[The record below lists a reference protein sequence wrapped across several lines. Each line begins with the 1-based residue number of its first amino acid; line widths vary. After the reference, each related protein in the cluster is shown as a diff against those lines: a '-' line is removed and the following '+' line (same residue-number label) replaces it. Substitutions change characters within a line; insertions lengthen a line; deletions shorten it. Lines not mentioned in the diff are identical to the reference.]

1 MKKNSI
7 YALMSAIALS
17 GAIGFSSCSSSKD
30 DVAEVNP
37 GYDPATGD
45 VPVQFVFNVSTSNS
59 SSTRMS
65 NTATQATGANFR
77 GIDHCLIMSKAQE
90 TDGKYIST
98 STTMDRIYDL
108 ARVLN
113 VDEISSTNSRRVLEM
128 AFPLNTNTLMFY
140 GKAIVGENPHSE
152 TSGLT
157 VNDAFGHLKTDG
169 GYTVVE
175 NLSTVQFVLAKRL
188 EGANKNKYLQIQNL
202 LAGILTIVMNTNLK
216 GSNHVAIGATNY
228 GFDIATDEYNEFSWA
243 DYARTGDGAGKSP
256 ALPKV
261 ESGLPIS
268 TTITPLEEKL
278 ANAYTAMTT
287 IDAANGELRAGA
299 GDAVENMIQDLWSVV
314 NGVRCASPTGKE
326 EAIAKYM
333 AAKIHTRLSQYFDA
347 TVTNDGAPVTGVKFK
362 DASAVISAYIT
373 DATAENI
380 SSLPTTDSFNLITNA
395 DVLGKF
401 PYFFHLPAGSTHLV
415 FSDNKFSY
423 AQIYNTSG
431 MTETGA
437 MVSEFTVDSYY
448 FPPELLY
455 FGNSPIRVCDK
466 EHLVSDYP
474 NTVANWH
481 DNTKWPTVD
490 GKAWTSDSHVLS
502 STRSVAMMNDI
513 NYGTALLKTT
523 VEYGTATLNDNNA
536 AIHPGEE
543 ANIITVDGTSFQLV
557 GVLVGGQSKTVGW
570 DFLPIK
576 TVTAL
581 EPRAE
586 KWIYGYVY
594 DCDIASSAIPA
605 SGPSDPNYTL
615 VFDNYNAAKD
625 NNAQDNVYICLEI
638 KNNSGKDFYGLH
650 GLIKNGEV
658 FYLIGMLD
666 PSRAGNYNAEEFP
679 WPAHHPMPPFDGD
692 GASKKIKRIFM
703 QDYMTS
709 VNFKIGENSLKYA
722 YLTVPDLR
730 SSSLTLGLAV
740 DIKWTPGLDFTG
752 ENSIVIGG
760 N

>member
-45 VPVQFVFNVSTSNS
+45 VPVQFVFNVSTSNA
-59 SSTRMS
+59 STRMS
-65 NTATQATGANFR
+65 AAATQANGSSSFR
-77 GIDHCLIMSKAQE
+77 GIDHCLIMSLAQNGG
-90 TDGKYIST
+90 DGKYITST
-98 STTMDRIYDL
+98 TTTMDRIYDL

-113 VDEISSTNSRRVLEM
+113 VNEISSTNSRRVLEM
-128 AFPLNTNTLMFY
+128 AFPLNTNILMFY
-140 GKAIVGENPHSE
+140 GKALIGENPHSE
-152 TSGLT
+152 SSGLT
-157 VNDAFGHLKTDG
+157 VDDAFGHLVTNT
-169 GYTVVE
+169 GYNVNE
-175 NLSTVQFVLAKRL
+175 NLSTVSFETAKRL
-188 EGANKNKYLQIQNL
+188 STSNKDKYIQIQNL

-216 GSNHVAIGATNY
+216 GTNHVNIGATTY
-228 GFDIATDEYNEFSWA
+228 GFDIAANEYNEFSWA
-243 DYARTGDGAGKSP
+243 DYARTGEGAGKSP

-299 GDAVENMIQDLWSVV
+299 GDAVEKMIQDLWSVV
-314 NGVRCASPTGKE
+314 NGVRCANPTGKE

-347 TVTNDGAPVTGVKFK
+347 TVTNDGAPVTEVKFK

-380 SSLPTTDSFNLITNA
+380 TTDNFNLITNA

-401 PYFFHLPAGSTHLV
+401 PYLFHLPAGSTHLV

-466 EHLVSDYP
+466 EYLVSDYP

-481 DNTKWPTVD
+481 DNTKWPSD
-490 GKAWTSDSHVLS
+490 NEKPWTLSSHVLS

-523 VEYGTATLNDNNA
+523 VQYGAATLKDNNKG
-536 AIHPGEE
+536 IHPAEDD
-543 ANIITVDGTSFQLV
+543 NTISVDDDSFQLV
-557 GVLVGGQSKTVGW
+557 GVLVGGQSKKVGW
-570 DFLPIK
+570 DFLPIPTSTTPN
-576 TVTAL
+576 TVYT
-581 EPRAE
+581 
-586 KWIYGYVY
+586 YGYVY
-594 DCDIASSAIPA
+594 DCDISNPTIPA
-605 SGPSDPNYTL
+605 SGSSTPNYTL
-615 VFDNYNAAKD
+615 VFDNYNAAKAD
-625 NNAQDNVYICLEI
+625 NAQDNVYICLEI
-638 KNNSGKDFYGLH
+638 KNNSGKDFYGKH
-650 GLIKNGEV
+650 GLIKHGED
-658 FYLIGMLD
+658 FYLIGLLN
-666 PSRAGNYNAEEFP
+666 PSNAGNYSDNNFP
-679 WPAHHPMPPFDGD
+679 WPAHHPMPPYDES
-692 GASKKIKRIFM
+692 GASKKVKRIFM

-709 VNFKIGENSLKYA
+709 VNFKIGENSLKSA

-730 SSSLTLGLAV
+730 SNSLTLGLAV
-740 DIKWTPGLDFTG
+740 DIEWSQGLDFTG
-752 ENSIVIGG
+752 DNSIVIGG
-760 N
+760 Q